1 MRGSRGKCGRLAPA
15 AFAVLLL
22 GACGDGLLGELDRVA
37 DDPTVTAPAVV
48 SFLDE
53 LSITVSWPADE
64 AADEYVLERAEDAV
78 APSYAVAQRGT
89 ATTFVDTACAD
100 QRRYLYR
107 VSAFKGTKLFGPSQ
121 PALGVGSATCR
132 DSLEPNDAEDT
143 ATPLDYDRSANL
155 YYYRSFAG
163 AEVRDVD
170 WYAVVVPPQRKANIV
185 VTQVSPAPAGVATAL
200 IFYLKG
206 TVPQPVINSL
216 AIAVANPAN
225 ESRTL
230 LFEISPDPDQVVLDP
245 SLAGGSTID
254 YTVSLASIVGL

>member
-1 MRGSRGKCGRLAPA
+1 MSERRGQWTRPA
-15 AFAVLLL
+15 AVLAVLLAA
-22 GACGDGLLGELDRVA
+22 GCADGLLAELDRVA

-53 LSITVSWPADE
+53 LSISVTWPADP
-64 AADEYVLERAEDAV
+64 AADGYVLERADDAV
-78 APSYAVAQRGT
+78 VPSYAVVQRGGAT
-89 ATTFVDTACAD
+89 AFVDTACGD

-107 VSAFKGTKLFGPSQ
+107 VSAFKGERLFGPS
-121 PALGVGSATCR
+121 PAAFGIGSATCR
-132 DSLEPNDAEDT
+132 DSLEPNDTEAA
-143 ATPLDYDRSANL
+143 ATILDYDCSANL

-163 AEVRDVD
+163 AEIRDVD
-170 WYAVVVPPQRKANIV
+170 WYAVVVPPQRRANIV

-206 TVPQPVINSL
+206 TVPQPVTNSL

-225 ESRTL
+225 ESRTF
-230 LFEISPDPDQVVLDP
+230 LFEISPDPDRVVLDP

-254 YTVSLASIVGL
+254 YTVSLASIAGL